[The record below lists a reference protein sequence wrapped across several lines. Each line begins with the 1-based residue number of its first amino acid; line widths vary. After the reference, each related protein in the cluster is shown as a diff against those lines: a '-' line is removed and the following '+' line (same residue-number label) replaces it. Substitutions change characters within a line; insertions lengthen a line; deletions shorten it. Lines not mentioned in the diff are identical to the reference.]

1 MLGATSLS
9 ARPSPR
15 PTGPRLTPAPDHTP
29 EDAVVTA
36 GRLFEGRS
44 AVVAWHGAWASAV
57 VVTTVAALWLDRL
70 TGVAAFG
77 AMAMIAPGLC
87 GLMLLRKDGPGE
99 RSLVLV
105 GWTLAALASQVLSGG
120 LSGPLVGFSIMP
132 FIAGLALGGPR
143 QGVRLAQAG
152 AAGSAVAAVG
162 GQLSA
167 WWIGP
172 PEPRYLAAG
181 LFALI
186 SAGAA
191 VLAVRLSWRVR
202 ERALLDADAEARRVR
217 SFLDGLPGL
226 TLVMEPG
233 GRIIADYGA
242 APPALDLP
250 ALRTAGLMASVHAP
264 DRAVVLAAIE
274 AALTGQEAQVRFAP
288 RQALD
293 RRIGLA
299 LRRIGGPADAPLVV
313 AHALDATRQ
322 FAVEVGLEAAR
333 AEAEARDAGKTRFLA
348 NMSHELRTPLNAV
361 IGFSDAMRQRLFGP
375 LPVRYADYADSI
387 HQAGGHLLELIGDV
401 LDVAKIEAE
410 RYELSRE
417 VFDARDAVSVAVALV
432 RVTAADKGVALSSLL
447 PDETLTVDADRRAL
461 KQMTLNLLSN
471 AIKFTPSGGSV
482 TLTLEVIGPYLE
494 LVVADTG
501 VGIAKKDLK
510 RLGRPFE
517 QAGGADQK
525 AQGTGLGLS
534 LVRALAELHGGRM
547 NLDSTLGEGT
557 AVTVRLPVARV
568 ERSAVP
574 QNGAEILPLATR

>member
-1 MLGATSLS
+1 
-9 ARPSPR
+9 
-15 PTGPRLTPAPDHTP
+15 
-29 EDAVVTA
+29 
-36 GRLFEGRS
+36 LFEGRS
-44 AVVAWHGAWASAV
+44 AVVAWHGGWAAAV
-57 VVTTVAALWLDRL
+57 VVATVATLWLERL
-70 TGVAAFG
+70 TSAASFG
-77 AMAMIAPGLC
+77 ALALIAPGLA
-87 GLMLLRKDGPGE
+87 GLVLLKKDGPGE
-99 RSLVLV
+99 RALVLV
-105 GWTLAALASQVLSGG
+105 GWTLSALAAQVLSGG
-120 LSGPLVGFSIMP
+120 LSGPLAGFAVMP
-132 FIAGLALGGPR
+132 FVAGLALGGPR
-143 QGVRLAQAG
+143 HGVRLAQAG
-152 AAGSAVAAVG
+152 AAGSAVAAIG
-162 GQLSA
+162 GQLSG

-172 PEPRYLAAG
+172 PEPRYLAAS

-186 SAGAA
+186 AAGAA
-191 VLAVRLSWRVR
+191 VLAVRLSWRAR
-202 ERALLDADAEARRVR
+202 ERVLLGAEDDARRVR
-217 SFLDGLPGL
+217 SFLDALPGL
-226 TLVMEPG
+226 TLVIEPG
-233 GRIIADYGA
+233 GRIVADYGA
-242 APPALDLP
+242 PPPALDLA
-250 ALRTAGLMASVHAP
+250 ALRTNGLMASVHAP
-264 DRAVVLAAIE
+264 DRAAVLSAVD
-274 AALTGQEAQVRFAP
+274 AALAGEQAQVRFAP

-293 RRIGLA
+293 RRIDLA
-299 LRRIGGPADAPLVV
+299 LRRIGEAGGAALVV
-313 AHALDATRQ
+313 AQASDATPQ
-322 FAVEVGLEAAR
+322 FAVELGLEAAR

-417 VFDARDAVSVAVALV
+417 LFDARDAVSAAVALV

-501 VGIAKKDLK
+501 VGIARKDLK

-517 QAGGADQK
+517 QAGGSDQK

-547 NLDSTLGEGT
+547 SLDSTLGEGT

-568 ERSAVP
+568 ERLAPPDTGADIVP
-574 QNGAEILPLATR
+574 LNAG

>member
-1 MLGATSLS
+1 
-9 ARPSPR
+9 
-15 PTGPRLTPAPDHTP
+15 LTPAPAHTP
-29 EDAVVTA
+29 EDAAATA
-36 GRLFEGRS
+36 PRLFEGQG
-44 AVVAWHGAWASAV
+44 VVAWHGGWAAAV

-77 AMAMIAPGLC
+77 AMALIAPGLA
-87 GLMLLRKDGPGE
+87 GLMLLKKDGPGE
-99 RSLVLV
+99 RSLILV
-105 GWTLAALASQVLSGG
+105 GWTLSAVAAQVLSGG
-120 LSGPLVGFSIMP
+120 LSGPLVGFVIMP
-132 FIAGLALGGPR
+132 FVAGLALGGPR
-143 QGVRLAQAG
+143 HGVRLAQAG
-152 AAGSAVAAVG
+152 AAGSAVAAIG

-186 SAGAA
+186 ATGAA

-202 ERALLDADAEARRVR
+202 ERVLLGAESDARRVR
-217 SFLDGLPGL
+217 AFLDALPGL
-226 TLVMEPG
+226 TLVIEPG
-233 GRIIADYGA
+233 GRVVADYGA
-242 APPALDLP
+242 PPPALDLA
-250 ALRTAGLMASVHAP
+250 ALRTGGLMASIHAP
-264 DRAVVLAAIE
+264 DRAAVLSAID
-274 AALTGQEAQVRFAP
+274 AALAGEQAQVRFAP

-293 RRIGLA
+293 RRISLA
-299 LRRIGGPADAPLVV
+299 LRRIGQPGGAPLVV
-313 AHALDATRQ
+313 AQAFDATRQ

-417 VFDARDAVSVAVALV
+417 VFDARDAVSAAVALV

-447 PDETLTVDADRRAL
+447 PDEALTVDADRRAL

-547 NLDSTLGEGT
+547 SLDSTLGEGT

-568 ERSAVP
+568 ERPVVP
-574 QNGAEILPLATR
+574 ETGAEIVPLNAG

>member
-1 MLGATSLS
+1 M
-9 ARPSPR
+9 
-15 PTGPRLTPAPDHTP
+15 TPAPAHTP
-29 EDAVVTA
+29 EDAAVTA

-44 AVVAWHGAWASAV
+44 AVVAWHGGWAAAV
-57 VVTTVAALWLDRL
+57 AVTTVAALWLDRL

-77 AMAMIAPGLC
+77 ALALIAPGLG
-87 GLMLLRKDGPGE
+87 GLVLLRKDGAGE

-105 GWTLAALASQVLSGG
+105 GWTLAAVASQVLSGG
-120 LSGPLVGFSIMP
+120 LSGPLVGFAIMP
-132 FIAGLALGGPR
+132 FVAGLALGGPR
-143 QGVRLAQAG
+143 HGVRLAQAG
-152 AAGSAVAAVG
+152 AAGSAVAALA

-202 ERALLDADAEARRVR
+202 ERVLRDAEDDAKRVR
-217 SFLDGLPGL
+217 SFLDALPGL
-226 TLVMEPG
+226 TLVMEPN
-233 GRIIADYGA
+233 GRVVADYGT
-242 APPALDLP
+242 APPALDLA
-250 ALRTAGLMASVHAP
+250 ALRSAGLMASVHAP
-264 DRAVVLAAIE
+264 DRAAVLAAID
-274 AALTGQEAQVRFAP
+274 AALSGQEAQVRFAP

-293 RRIGLA
+293 RRISLA
-299 LRRIGGPADAPLVV
+299 VRRLGGVNPAPLVV
-313 AHALDATRQ
+313 AHAQDATRQ

-333 AEAEARDAGKTRFLA
+333 AEAEARDTGKTRFLA
-348 NMSHELRTPLNAV
+348 NMSHELRTPLHAV

-387 HQAGGHLLELIGDV
+387 HEAGGHLLELIGDV

-417 VFDARDAVSVAVALV
+417 VFDARDAVSAAVALV
-432 RVTAADKGVALSSLL
+432 RVTAADKGVTLSSLL
-447 PDETLTVDADRRAL
+447 PDEAVTVDADRRAL
-461 KQMTLNLLSN
+461 KQITLNLLSN

-482 TLTLEVIGPYLE
+482 TLTLETIGPYLE

-501 VGIAKKDLK
+501 IGIARKDLK

-517 QAGGADQK
+517 QAGGSDQK

-534 LVRALAELHGGRM
+534 LVRALTELHGGRM
-547 NLDSTLGEGT
+547 SLDSTLGEGT
-557 AVTVRLPVARV
+557 AVTVRMPVARA
-568 ERSAVP
+568 ERPAP
-574 QNGAEILPLATR
+574 PETGAEVVPLNVV

>member
-1 MLGATSLS
+1 M
-9 ARPSPR
+9 
-15 PTGPRLTPAPDHTP
+15 TPAPAHTP
-29 EDAVVTA
+29 EDAA
-36 GRLFEGRS
+36 EPGRRLFEGRS
-44 AVVAWHGAWASAV
+44 AVVAWHGGWAAAV
-57 VVTTVAALWLDRL
+57 VVTTVAAIWLDRL
-70 TGVAAFG
+70 TGSAAFG
-77 AMAMIAPGLC
+77 AMAMIAPGLG

-105 GWTLAALASQVLSGG
+105 GWTLAAVATQVLSGG
-120 LSGPLVGFSIMP
+120 LSGPLVGFAIMP
-132 FIAGLALGGPR
+132 FVAGLALGGPR
-143 QGVRLAQAG
+143 HGVRLAQAG
-152 AAGSAVAAVG
+152 AAGSAIAAIG

-202 ERALLDADAEARRVR
+202 ERVLLGAEDDARRVR
-217 SFLDGLPGL
+217 AFLDALPGL
-226 TLVMEPG
+226 TLVIEPG
-233 GRIIADYGA
+233 GRLVADYGA
-242 APPALDLP
+242 PPPALDLA
-250 ALRTAGLMASVHAP
+250 ALRTDGLMASIHAP
-264 DRAVVLAAIE
+264 DRAAVLSAID
-274 AALTGQEAQVRFAP
+274 AALAGERSEVRFAP

-293 RRIGLA
+293 RRINLA
-299 LRRIGGPADAPLVV
+299 LRRIGEPSGAPLVV
-313 AHALDATRQ
+313 AQVLDATRQ

-387 HQAGGHLLELIGDV
+387 HEAGGHLLELIGDV

-417 VFDARDAVSVAVALV
+417 VFDARDAVSAAVALV
-432 RVTAADKGVALSSLL
+432 RVTAADKGVSLTSLL
-447 PDETLTVDADRRAL
+447 PDDAVTVDADRRAL
-461 KQMTLNLLSN
+461 KQITLNLLSN

-482 TLTLEVIGPYLE
+482 TLTLETIGPYLE

-501 VGIAKKDLK
+501 VGIARKDLK

-517 QAGGADQK
+517 QAGGSDQK

-534 LVRALAELHGGRM
+534 LVRSLTELHGGRM
-547 NLDSTLGEGT
+547 SLDSTLGEGT
-557 AVTVRLPVARV
+557 AVTVRMPVART
-568 ERSAVP
+568 ERPPPPA
-574 QNGAEILPLATR
+574 NGAEIVPLNAH